1 VAHQKPTRSPSIG
14 PRASGLRQVACSLRA
29 VGIGIG
35 FERSAWGLHLPE
47 LEISACGFVFGN
59 PIIAELTA
67 LEFGLR
73 STFERQKT
81 EVIIESAS
89 PRLLE
94 FLRGSFHGEPE
105 IAIDVRNLLTAFER
119 THLHLVGFDD
129 LEDARSCCQN
139 VVQSLAIFHL

>member
-1 VAHQKPTRSPSIG
+1 MAHQKPTQSPSIG
-14 PRASGLRQVACSLRA
+14 SRASGPHQVACSLRA

-35 FERSAWGLHLPE
+35 FERSVWGLHLPE
-47 LEISACGFVFGN
+47 LEISVCGLVVDN

-73 STFERQKT
+73 DTFDKRKT
-81 EVIIESAS
+81 KVIIESAS
-89 PRLLE
+89 PRVLE
-94 FLRGSFHGEPE
+94 FLRGSFHGEPK
-105 IAIDVRNLLTAFER
+105 IAIDVRKLLKGFER

-139 VVQSLAIFHL
+139 VIHSLAISRL